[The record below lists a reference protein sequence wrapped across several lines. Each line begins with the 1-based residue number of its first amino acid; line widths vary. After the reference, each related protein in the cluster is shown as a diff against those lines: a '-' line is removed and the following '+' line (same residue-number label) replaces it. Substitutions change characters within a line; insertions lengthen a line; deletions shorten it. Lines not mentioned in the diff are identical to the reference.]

1 MKSPPSVPTNSRCH
15 HEPFKRNQPRLFK
28 SRVVLIVTLGVI
40 VLLIVWWFAWMAP
53 EANKLAS
60 VNQQVSMDQTRVNE
74 LTAELAA
81 LKAEK
86 KLVLKE
92 LPYLKK
98 VTTAIP
104 PTEDPPGI
112 VDSLNTLANQ
122 TSCDLLA
129 VTPADTPSP
138 SGTPGLSVI
147 SVSVSVSGIHGNL
160 FSFLRRLLQ
169 DEAPDDDQQ
178 RLSLTVV
185 VRRQHIG
192 GRRRTAVH
200 DDTDSRRVHDLRN
213 AFNDRLRAVR
223 AHGRAFLYPLMGMR
237 SGVFFNPRWSIRNGF
252 RITVLS

>member
-1 MKSPPSVPTNSRCH
+1 MSR
-15 HEPFKRNQPRLFK
+15 FRGISLDLFK
-28 SRVVLIVTLGVI
+28 SKVVLLVTLGVI

-160 FSFLRRLLQ
+160 FSFLRNFYKMKRLMTIGSVSLSPSSSAANILAGG
-169 DEAPDDDQQ
+169 DGQQ
-178 RLSLTVV
+178 YTMTLTADAYTTYVTPST
-185 VRRQHIG
+185 
-192 GRRRTAVH
+192 TA
-200 DDTDSRRVHDLRN
+200 
-213 AFNDRLRAVR
+213 
-223 AHGRAFLYPLMGMR
+223 
-237 SGVFFNPRWSIRNGF
+237 
-252 RITVLS
+252 